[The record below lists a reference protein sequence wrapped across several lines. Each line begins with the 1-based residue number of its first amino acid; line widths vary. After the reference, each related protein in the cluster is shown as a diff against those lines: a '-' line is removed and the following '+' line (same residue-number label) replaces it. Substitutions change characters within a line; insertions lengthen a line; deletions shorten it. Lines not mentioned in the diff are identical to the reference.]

1 MTKKEQNEYFL
12 MWHKFQQRYEKYYE
26 KKFLKALKLQVAA
39 FIKTQ
44 DVMSIPSFPIYTV
57 LVDLYKTVGT
67 RWARVARVSMTKA
80 DEVSGRMGFNERI
93 VELMRQYY
101 GIDLL
106 NDAEEIND
114 TTRAVIQNVLNDAAL
129 TGASFDDIVRQL
141 TTSSELGPM
150 RARRIA
156 RTETVTAAN
165 GAAVIYAQTSGNQ
178 MNKIWISVKDK
189 RTRHN
194 AWANHVTIDGTTI
207 DINEPF
213 NLKSQKLG
221 DIQMMQPGVRSQ
233 PNGLPVPAAEV
244 VNCRCV
250 VAFSAKRD
258 SQGRIIRR

>member
-1 MTKKEQNEYFL
+1 MTQQEQNKYYYE
-12 MWHKFQQRYEKYYE
+12 WHKFQQRYEKYYE
-26 KKFLKALKLQVAA
+26 KKFTAALKVQVAA

-44 DVMSIPSFPIYTV
+44 DLMAIPSFPIYTV
-57 LVDLYKTVGT
+57 LVDLYKTVGA
-67 RWARVARVSMTKA
+67 RWARVAKVSMTKA
-80 DEVSGRMGFNERI
+80 TGQMGFNERI

-114 TTRAVIQNVLNDAAL
+114 TTRAVIQKVLDDAAL

-141 TTSSELGPM
+141 TSSTELGAM

-165 GAAVIYAQTSGNQ
+165 GAAMVYAQTSGNV
-178 MNKIWISVKDK
+178 MEKIWISVKDK

-194 AWANHVTIDGTTI
+194 AWANHKTIDGATI

-213 NLKSQKLG
+213 NLKSHKLG
-221 DIQMMQPGVRSQ
+221 DIQMMQPGVRKQ
-233 PNGLPVPAAEV
+233 PNGLPVPASQV

-250 VAFSAKRD
+250 VAFQAKRD
-258 SQGRIIRR
+258 RQGRIIRR